1 MSGLEF
7 CKYNIFVS
15 KSDKSIEDRTSILCL
30 IVSLILFIIYSS
42 VQKYPHTHSSSC
54 VCMAA
59 LVGAGLGMPGMGPL
73 YWLWPCE
80 CGGVWLV
87 WRVWVLVLAE
97 CGSMWQNAP
106 TSPHSPSHSHHTRLA
121 SSAAP
126 VHSNHHHPAP
136 GICSGAV
143 NEASRS
149 FTVPK
154 EGHDKGV

>member
-30 IVSLILFIIYSS
+30 IVSLILFILRFRNKHIHTL
-42 VQKYPHTHSSSC
+42 PH
-54 VCMAA
+54 VCAWRRWLGRGSEC
-59 LVGAGLGMPGMGPL
+59 LVVGPL

-106 TSPHSPSHSHHTRLA
+106 TSPHSRTHTTPA
-121 SSAAP
+121 SRAP
-126 VHSNHHHPAP
+126 QPRYTATTSHPALA
-136 GICSGAV
+136 ICSGAG

-149 FTVPK
+149 FSARV
-154 EGHDKGV
+154 